1 MNLDHN
7 AIRKAYPNVV
17 TIDDATGA
25 FDASGNK
32 VTLVQS
38 NIDAAR
44 VELNKLKYQ
53 EDRMYKYPSLQEQ
66 LDLQYWDKKNGTNKW
81 VEAVD
86 KVKSDSPKP

>member
-53 EDRMYKYPSLQEQ
+53 EERMYKYPSLQEQ

-86 KVKSDSPKP
+86 KVKSDNPKP

>member
-53 EDRMYKYPSLQEQ
+53 EERMYKYPSLQEQ
-66 LDLQYWDKKNGTNKW
+66 LDLQYWDKRTVLTSG
-81 VEAVD
+81 
-86 KVKSDSPKP
+86 SKPLTK

>member
-66 LDLQYWDKKNGTNKW
+66 LDMQYWDKKNGTNKW
-81 VEAVD
+81 VETVD
-86 KVKSDSPKP
+86 KVKSDNPKS

>member
-86 KVKSDSPKP
+86 KVKSDNPKP